1 MPDPATT
8 PLRILIIGAHPDDAE
23 FKAGG
28 SAALWRAGGHVVKM
42 VSVTDGSAGPH
53 LTPGPMLA
61 QRRRAEAA
69 AAGAVIGAEYEVL
82 PFPDGRLQPTLA
94 VIDAVIRLIRRFR
107 PDLVLT
113 HRPNDYHPDH
123 RYTAQV
129 VQDAAFIVTV
139 PAVCPDAPHLTGN
152 PVFAHLSDHF
162 TKPYPFAPAVAVDIT
177 PVVETPADMLACH
190 VSQVYEWLP
199 HNLGFAAEV
208 PADPAARRAWLGG
221 WYRRMTRPLA
231 DRHRELVVRTYGPD
245 RGNRIEYVEAFE
257 PGEYGRPLDAEAIKR
272 LFPFVP

>member
-1 MPDPATT
+1 MPDPTTT

-28 SAALWRAGGHVVKM
+28 SAALWRAGGHIVKM
-42 VSVTDGSAGPH
+42 VSVTDGSAGH
-53 LTPGPMLA
+53 HVMPGPMLA

-82 PFPDGRLQPTLA
+82 PFPDGRLQPTLE
-94 VIDAVIRLIRRFR
+94 VRDAVIRLIRRLR
-107 PDLVLT
+107 
-113 HRPNDYHPDH
+113 
-123 RYTAQV
+123 
-129 VQDAAFIVTV
+129 QDAAFIVTV
-139 PAVCPDAPHLTGN
+139 PAVCPDVPHLTEN

-162 TKPYPFAPAVAVDIT
+162 TRPYPFAPAVAVDIT

-199 HNLGFAAEV
+199 HNLGFAGEV

-221 WYRRMTRPLA
+221 WYRQMVRPLA

-245 RGNRIEYVEAFE
+245 LGSRIQYIEAFE
-257 PGEYGRPLDAEAIKR
+257 PGEYGRPLDAAAIKR